1 MKKNQKNQKHG
12 DHHEVDAEILKAV
25 AQAWHGHSSSSK
37 GAASTSEFD
46 AHRMYFKG
54 KPSRFKIEAMSRA
67 TRKEQCGKSWD
78 FGQSLWDSY
87 EILSVSKKLEMGMVL
102 NDPFSALNEEQRR
115 VMRRKESKNSLRNL
129 FNRMSSRRF
138 SEEDEFPSQVD

>member
-1 MKKNQKNQKHG
+1 MKKNQKHG
-12 DHHEVDAEILKAV
+12 DHHDVEILKAV

-37 GAASTSEFD
+37 AAEAALTSEFD

-54 KPSRFKIEAMSRA
+54 RLSRFKLEAMSGA
-67 TRKEQCGKSWD
+67 TKTYQCGKSWD

-87 EILSVSKKLEMGMVL
+87 EIISVSKKLETGLVL
-102 NDPFSALNEEQRR
+102 NDPFSALNEEQRG
-115 VMRRKESKNSLRNL
+115 VMRRKESNNSLRSL

-138 SEEDEFPSQVD
+138 REEDEFPSKLVD